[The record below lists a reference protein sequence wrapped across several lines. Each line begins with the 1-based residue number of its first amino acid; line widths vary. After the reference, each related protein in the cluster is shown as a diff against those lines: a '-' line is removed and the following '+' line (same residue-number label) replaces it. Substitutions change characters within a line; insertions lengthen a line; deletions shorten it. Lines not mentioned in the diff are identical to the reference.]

1 MIEFFAG
8 IAFAIGWIVMYFGSS
23 LDFVIAGYMDI
34 DMFLNALYKN
44 LLIFLMFGRLYITI
58 LWNDTT
64 PENKRIGRSLLTF
77 LGCFACFGIE
87 LWASI
92 IGSMIFGLA
101 ILLIGVGVFA
111 GVKINTI
118 KKYHKIFGGK
128 YVLWHSIDALI
139 IVAMFVLLASPLSV
153 STITP
158 VFVGLLI
165 ALWLTNQH
173 ILFIQPLWATNQT
186 FDDLIRFSIF
196 NNDFDCLCE
205 KMKIKKITDNIIY
218 SECNTFLNYSCDRLK
233 MIRKIVERVEKI
245 FIEEGVDK
253 KKITMMKR
261 NMALNL
267 VDNLMNRPLDYW
279 RMIPHVR
286 VMFQDFVRDRKRYGK
301 KRIWLP

>member
-1 MIEFFAG
+1 MIEFLTG
-8 IAFAIGWIVMYFGSS
+8 IAFAIGWIVMTFGSS
-23 LDFVIAGYMDI
+23 FDFVIVGYMDTDI
-34 DMFLNALYKN
+34 FLNALYKN
-44 LLIFLMFGRLYITI
+44 LFVFLMFGRLYITI
-58 LWNDTT
+58 LWNDAT
-64 PENKRIGRSLLTF
+64 PENKRIWRSFGTF
-77 LGCFACFGIE
+77 LGCFACFGAE
-87 LWASI
+87 LWANI
-92 IGSMIFGLA
+92 IGSTIIALTILA
-101 ILLIGVGVFA
+101 IGMSVFIGVKVS
-111 GVKINTI
+111 TI
-118 KKYHKIFGGK
+118 KKYRKIFGNK
-128 YVLWHSIDALI
+128 YVFWHTIDTLI
-139 IVAMFVLLASPLSV
+139 IVAMFVLIASSFSASTATFIFAGLLAS
-153 STITP
+153 
-158 VFVGLLI
+158 
-165 ALWLTNQH
+165 LWLTNQH